1 MDDSHTFVV
10 DGLEDHRLWL
20 LTLPLSLAGAIAVYG
35 MLTAGALA
43 LLTRRE
49 PDLLARVPGEE

>member
-20 LTLPLSLAGAIAVYG
+20 LTLPLSLAGAIAVYA
-35 MLTAGALA
+35 MLTAGA
-43 LLTRRE
+43 
-49 PDLLARVPGEE
+49 EE